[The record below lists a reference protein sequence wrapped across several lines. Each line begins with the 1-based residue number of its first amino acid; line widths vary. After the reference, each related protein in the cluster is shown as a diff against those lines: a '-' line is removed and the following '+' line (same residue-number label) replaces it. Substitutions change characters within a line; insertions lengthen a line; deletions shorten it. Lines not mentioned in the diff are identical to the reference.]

1 MNLVLD
7 NSVTMRW
14 CFGDGM
20 PEDLEYAGRVLDALS
35 EGTAHVPPLWH
46 LEVANVLVRAEH
58 HGHVNPSHSDAFLAL
73 LQKLDVITDAEST
86 QHVITDVLA
95 LARAQ
100 NLTAYDAA
108 YLELAKRKQL
118 PLATLDAH
126 LRQACTS
133 AGVTVFV

>member
-7 NSVTMRW
+7 NAVTMRW
-14 CFGDGM
+14 CFGGGM
-20 PEDLEYAGRVLDALS
+20 REDLEYAGRVLGALS

-58 HGHVNPSHSDAFLAL
+58 HGRVDPPHSDAFLAL
-73 LQKLDVITDAEST
+73 LQKLDVITDAESM
-86 QHVITDVLA
+86 QHVLTDVLS

-108 YLELAKRKQL
+108 YLKLARRKQL
-118 PLATLDAH
+118 PLATLDAR
-126 LRQACTS
+126 LRQACTA